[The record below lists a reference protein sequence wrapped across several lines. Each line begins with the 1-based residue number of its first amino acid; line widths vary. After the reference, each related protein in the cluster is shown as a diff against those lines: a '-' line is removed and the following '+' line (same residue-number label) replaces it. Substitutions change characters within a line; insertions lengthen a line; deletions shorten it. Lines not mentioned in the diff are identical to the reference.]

1 MFRTKRT
8 QWTAL
13 ALLLAA
19 LLLPLPAAAGTFG
32 ETSSALSWDGLWAD
46 LLAWFGWEPWAD
58 SSSID
63 PNGKPAAAPPTRA
76 TGEDSSFIDP
86 NGKPTAAP
94 PSWETANSSSS
105 IDPLGGPNS
114 SSFIDPLGHP

>member
-19 LLLPLPAAAGTFG
+19 LLTPLPAAAGTFG
-32 ETSSALSWDGLWAD
+32 ETSSALTWDGLWAD
-46 LLAWFGWEPWAD
+46 LLAWFGWEPQAD

-63 PNGKPAAAPPTRA
+63 PNGKPTATPPTRG
-76 TGEDSSFIDP
+76 TGEDSPFIDP

-94 PSWETANSSSS
+94 PSWETANSSSY
-105 IDPLGGPNS
+105 IDPFGGPTS
-114 SSFIDPLGHP
+114 SSSNDPDGKP